1 MISYY
6 SIKLYVYEQ
15 VYVLIIRMNYKS
27 IVFREFTQ
35 ESFQRIKQYRQEEA
49 EYIASE
55 RLQRQTIYG
64 DDINEKCHLNKSSK
78 DEPNRTAN
86 KELSVGQTLPRVL
99 QYRFPPELIGKPI
112 EEIDSYYR
120 TQYVI

>member
-1 MISYY
+1 
-6 SIKLYVYEQ
+6 
-15 VYVLIIRMNYKS
+15 MNYKS

-64 DDINEKCHLNKSSK
+64 DNINEKRHLNKSSK
-78 DEPNRTAN
+78 DKPIEPN
-86 KELSVGQTLPRVL
+86 KELAIGQTLPRVL